1 MSKVNEILQDQLD
14 QQDETA
20 TFPGVEG
27 ENQKGTTQ
35 PEQDFQPIFEEI
47 QEMNPGGAVNVLIQ
61 AAQQAQAAGALTV
74 RDSVVVAQ
82 AINILRPG
90 SI

>member
-1 MSKVNEILQDQLD
+1 MSQVNEILKEQVEAQN
-14 QQDETA
+14 ETA
-20 TFPGVEG
+20 T
-27 ENQKGTTQ
+27 Q
-35 PEQDFQPIFEEI
+35 PESNGPENDFQPIFEEI
-47 QEMNPGGAVNVLIQ
+47 QEMNPGGAINVLIQ

>member
-1 MSKVNEILQDQLD
+1 MSKVNEILQEQIEE
-14 QQDETA
+14 QNATQNQTETVGPES
-20 TFPGVEG
+20 T
-27 ENQKGTTQ
+27 NS
-35 PEQDFQPIFEEI
+35 EQDFQPIFEEI

-61 AAQQAQAAGALTV
+61 AAQQAQAAGALTL

>member
-1 MSKVNEILQDQLD
+1 MPQVNEILKEQVETQNETVESQNESAGPQDS
-14 QQDETA
+14 
-20 TFPGVEG
+20 
-27 ENQKGTTQ
+27 N
-35 PEQDFQPIFEEI
+35 EQDFQPIFDEI
-47 QEMNPGGAVNVLIQ
+47 QSMNQVGAINVLIQ